1 MRLSH
6 SRQGIAK
13 VAINVRTGP
22 NVIFDSID
30 VIARGTQV
38 MVQEYEADAIGT
50 LWFKYNDGWISGT
63 YLDMTMVS
71 KETLS
76 DDDKLALNLHE
87 DTISYSGSSTVDTSA
102 GLNYVSAGDAITI
115 SGSSSTPN
123 SSTNNKNGA
132 NWSSLLGGVAS
143 NISSGLF
150 GGALSSVLGSD
161 QSTILNQRLFGAPF
175 QFIASTDIRPTTSS
189 SSVPQSLGVAYC
201 ENILEEAPVINLL
214 AGVPD
219 YMPDATPDQ
228 RTKTISTLWDA
239 VTGGVEMAQ
248 KALADQS
255 SIDGLDTR
263 FFEFK
268 DANSDYM
275 LYVNTMCRSLA
286 IFMGLGDSTVPGTNE
301 TYSTYNWAN
310 YTMLNTF
317 GNSSSNG
324 GTSITNGVSVIDSI
338 KNSVSTLFG
347 SGDSKSK
354 SLVSDSQASSI
365 AGTNWGTWHTN
376 IGAGKI
382 ANTGESEADKSD
394 SNSPISDFINWSSAA
409 ISKKQSYV
417 SFYIKPPS
425 YSEAFTNSTQ
435 ASTFKDTMKGISQST
450 KELAFVLQ
458 AAGANPTSIKEAGAA
473 VGESAAKLGAIAAG
487 NSTLSTIWKR
497 LIRGSSTVL
506 TGGNLIFPDIWT
518 ESGYERSFNID
529 IHLATPYGT
538 PESIFLEI
546 LVPMAHIMGFC
557 LPRQS
562 DGGVNAYTSPFM
574 VRANAP
580 GFFTCDMGMVRSCQ
594 IQKGGNG
601 DGWSYMGF
609 PTEMDI
615 SLSIVDLYN
624 TMAMASM
631 DSVKNI
637 YNFIWNT
644 QFVDWLA
651 TNSGAVDMT
660 TPFLKKKQELITTL
674 VKNVPGDIW
683 TNSKMRFR
691 EALRRTKIG
700 IFGG

>member
-1 MRLSH
+1 
-6 SRQGIAK
+6 
-13 VAINVRTGP
+13 
-22 NVIFDSID
+22 
-30 VIARGTQV
+30 
-38 MVQEYEADAIGT
+38 
-50 LWFKYNDGWISGT
+50 
-63 YLDMTMVS
+63 
-71 KETLS
+71 
-76 DDDKLALNLHE
+76 
-87 DTISYSGSSTVDTSA
+87 
-102 GLNYVSAGDAITI
+102 
-115 SGSSSTPN
+115 
-123 SSTNNKNGA
+123 
-132 NWSSLLGGVAS
+132 
-143 NISSGLF
+143 
-150 GGALSSVLGSD
+150 
-161 QSTILNQRLFGAPF
+161 
-175 QFIASTDIRPTTSS
+175 
-189 SSVPQSLGVAYC
+189 
-201 ENILEEAPVINLL
+201 
-214 AGVPD
+214 
-219 YMPDATPDQ
+219 
-228 RTKTISTLWDA
+228 
-239 VTGGVEMAQ
+239 
-248 KALADQS
+248 
-255 SIDGLDTR
+255 
-263 FFEFK
+263 
-268 DANSDYM
+268 M

-286 IFMGLGDSTVPGTNE
+286 IFMGLGDSIVPGTNE
-301 TYSTYNWAN
+301 SYSTYNWSN
-310 YTMLNTF
+310 YTLLNTF
-317 GNSSSNG
+317 ANSSTNA

-347 SGDSKSK
+347 SSII
-354 SLVSDSQASSI
+354 SDSQASAI
-365 AGTNWGTWHTN
+365 AGTNYGTWHTN
-376 IGAGKI
+376 IGAGSV
-382 ANTGESEADKSD
+382 TGDSEADKSD
-394 SNSPISDFINWSSAA
+394 SNSPSADWACTNFASAA

-450 KELAFVLQ
+450 REIAFVLQ
-458 AAGANPTSIKEAGAA
+458 AAGANTESIRNATSSAVESTVNFGAA
-473 VGESAAKLGAIAAG
+473 LAG
-487 NSTLSTIWKR
+487 NNGTLSTIWKR
-497 LIRGSSTVL
+497 LLRGGSTVL

-574 VRANAP
+574 VRANVP

-631 DSVKNI
+631 DSAKNI

-660 TPFLKKKQELITTL
+660 TPFLKKKAQLITTL